1 MIRGTASLGDLI
13 IRPPRVPAQADGPY
27 ACALLMLLEMC
38 FVSQDVLLLVIH
50 TSHVAMRAAMIV
62 AREGRTVEV
71 SPVHSDAGIEWLA
84 TRRASDPQHEA
95 SHE

>member
-1 MIRGTASLGDLI
+1 MIRGAASLGDLI
-13 IRPPRVPAQADGPY
+13 IRPPCAAAQADGPY
-27 ACALLMLLEMC
+27 ACALFMPLEMR
-38 FVSQDVLLLVIH
+38 FLSQDVLLLVIH
-50 TSHVAMRAAMIV
+50 AAHVAMRAAMIV

-71 SPVHSDAGIEWLA
+71 SAVHSDAGIEWLA